1 MTKPPTAPGA
11 LTPARRLELLREIQ
25 DGGPQHQ
32 SRLVQRSTSGR
43 GAQAAEWWKLDKL
56 RDINLQTIRGR
67 IGLTPSGTRFLV
79 RVVAEH
85 VQGGSHAS

>member
-1 MTKPPTAPGA
+1 MTKPITAPGA
-11 LTPARRLELLREIQ
+11 MTPARRLELLREIQ
-25 DGGPQHQ
+25 DGGHSIRADSSSKAPAAVEAK
-32 SRLVQRSTSGR
+32 L
-43 GAQAAEWWKLDKL
+43 AEWWELNKL
-56 RDINLQTIRGR
+56 RDIKLQTIRGR